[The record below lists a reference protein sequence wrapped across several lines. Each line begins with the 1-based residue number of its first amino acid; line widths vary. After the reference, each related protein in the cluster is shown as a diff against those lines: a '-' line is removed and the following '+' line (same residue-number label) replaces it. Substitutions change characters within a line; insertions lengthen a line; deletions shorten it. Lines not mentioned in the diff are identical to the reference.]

1 MNAAPRNPASPG
13 NLRTPRNAA
22 ANRSRSPADAGAGML
37 TVLAFARRDKAR
49 SLVRNAFTRR
59 RAHLSMLRT
68 ATDLETRM
76 LHDLVDAVIIDAG
89 AGEDAMRLVAGA
101 DAFSSIPYFL
111 VSTFLPSDAPMLARA
126 VELGVTDIL
135 VEGVDEAVAREL
147 VSERAFST
155 RFERALSVPPPMLR
169 LTSELQ
175 LSVWRSLI
183 RRAGRPVRTALL
195 AKELGVSREH
205 LSRSFTS
212 NGAPTLKKVIDL
224 VRVLAAAELSKNSGY
239 DVRDVA
245 QVLGFASSSH
255 LSSTTARLVGAGAS
269 SLSRLRATDL
279 LQRFE
284 RLVLPAGPGAGPA
297 NLPSTHA
304 L

>member
-1 MNAAPRNPASPG
+1 MSPAPRNPANPG
-13 NLRTPRNAA
+13 NPRNPA

-37 TVLAFARRDKAR
+37 TVLAFARREKAR

-68 ATDLETRM
+68 ATDLETR
-76 LHDLVDAVIIDAG
+76 LLQDLVDAVIIDAG
-89 AGEDAMRLVAGA
+89 AGEDAMRLVEAA
-101 DAFSSIPYFL
+101 DAFNSIPFFL
-111 VSTFLPSDAPMLARA
+111 ISAFLPSDAPMLARA

-245 QVLGFASSSH
+245 RILGFASSSH
-255 LSSTTARLVGAGAS
+255 LSSTTVRLVGARAS
-269 SLSRLRATDL
+269 SLSRLRAGDL

-284 RLVLPAGPGAGPA
+284 RQLLPADPGITS
-297 NLPSTHA
+297 LPSTHA